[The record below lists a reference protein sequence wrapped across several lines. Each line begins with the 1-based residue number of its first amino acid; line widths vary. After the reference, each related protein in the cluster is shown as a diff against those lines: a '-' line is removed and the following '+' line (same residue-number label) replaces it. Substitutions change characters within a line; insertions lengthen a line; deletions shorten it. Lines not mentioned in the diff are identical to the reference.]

1 MAKGGNG
8 GWNSER
14 SAAGPNGNPWL
25 LTGVISIA
33 TFMTTLDTSIA
44 NVALPYIA
52 GGLSVSQEQATWV
65 LTSFL
70 AAQAIVIPISGWL
83 TDVIGRK
90 RYYMISV
97 VIFTAAS
104 AACAF
109 SPSIAFLVIARIIQ
123 GAAAG
128 GLAPSEQSMLA
139 DSFPPSQRGLAFAAY
154 GVVVVV
160 GPVLG
165 PTIGGYLTDTASWHW
180 IFIINVPIGIISL
193 LLVYNVVIEPEV
205 MEKERQERL
214 DEGISVDYVGFIL
227 VALGLGCLTVG
238 LERGQQDNWFAS
250 SFITTMLGLSA
261 FSLIGLIVWELNH
274 RNPIVRLKLLGNR
287 NFAVV
292 CAIMFLVGMI
302 LFGTTQIIPQMFQE
316 VYGYT
321 AFKAGLALTLGGVA
335 ILMAMPFAG
344 RLSGNVDARLL
355 IMPALA
361 VSAFGVWHF
370 TRLTLEADFWHLSV
384 ARFIQ
389 TIGLP
394 FLFVPISTIAYIGLR
409 ADQTNDASALL
420 NVARYLGGSV
430 GISFSQTIL
439 AQRAQFHQSRLVE
452 ILNPLNP
459 NYQDAIARMGGLARQ
474 AGEQMLPQAMIFQ
487 QVTHNARFLSYN
499 DAFRA
504 ITWLIVIAL
513 PFAFLIRGSEAS
525 DAEGAPAA

>member
-1 MAKGGNG
+1 MAGNG
-8 GWNSER
+8 NGWTPER
-14 SAAGPNGNPWL
+14 SAAGDGNPWV
-25 LTGVISIA
+25 LTGVISLA

-44 NVALPYIA
+44 NVALPNIA

-70 AAQAIVIPISGWL
+70 VAQAIVIPISGWL

-97 VIFTAAS
+97 VLFTAAS
-104 AACAF
+104 GLCAF
-109 SPSIAFLVIARIIQ
+109 SPNIGFLIIARIIQ

-139 DSFPPSQRGLAFAAY
+139 DSFAPKDRGLAFAAY

-165 PTIGGYLTDTASWHW
+165 PTIGGYLTDVASWHW
-180 IFIINVPIGIISL
+180 IFLINLPIGIISVI
-193 LLVYNVVIEPEV
+193 LVYNVVVEPEV
-205 MEKERQERL
+205 MEQERQEL
-214 DEGISVDYVGFIL
+214 LKNGISVDYIGFIL
-227 VALGLGCLTVG
+227 VAVGLGFLTVT
-238 LERGQQDNWFAS
+238 LERGQQDDWFSS
-250 SFITTMLGLSA
+250 SFITTAAILSA
-261 FSLIGLIVWELNH
+261 TSLVALVFWELNH
-274 RNPIVRLKLLGNR
+274 KNPIVRLKLLKNR

-292 CAIMFLVGMI
+292 VGIMFIVGLI

-321 AFKAGLALTLGGVA
+321 AFEAGLALTVGGVG
-335 ILMAMPFAG
+335 ILLMMPIAG
-344 RLSGNVDARLL
+344 RLSGNIDARLL

-361 VSAFGVWHF
+361 ISAFGVWHF
-370 TRLTLEADFWHLSV
+370 SRLTLEADFWHLSV

-394 FLFVPISTIAYIGLR
+394 FLFVPISTIAYIGLKPN
-409 ADQTNDASALL
+409 QTNDASALL
-420 NVARYLGGSV
+420 NVARYVGGSV

-439 AQRAQFHQSRLVE
+439 AQKVQFHQSRLVE

-459 NYQDAIARMGGLARQ
+459 NYQAAIDSLGGMARA
-474 AGEQMLPQAMIFQ
+474 AAEQMLPQAILFQ
-487 QVTHNARFLSYN
+487 QVLQDARFLAYL
-499 DAFRA
+499 DAYRA
-504 ITWLIVIAL
+504 ITWVIIIVL
-513 PFAFLIRGSEAS
+513 PFGFLIKGSEAGPS
-525 DAEGAPAA
+525 EGAPA